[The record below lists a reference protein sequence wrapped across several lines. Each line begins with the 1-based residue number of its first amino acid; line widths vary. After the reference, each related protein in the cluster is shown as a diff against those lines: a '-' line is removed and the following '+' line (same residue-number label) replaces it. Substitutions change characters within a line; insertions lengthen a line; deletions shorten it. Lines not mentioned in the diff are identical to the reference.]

1 MKSKSKKP
9 SKRDLRDA
17 ELGVA
22 TRVLRLRV
30 KDKDKHA
37 AVLKV
42 QNNLVTGLL
51 DIRQEALRAKGKSM
65 SVEPRADEA
74 DVNKD
79 YGEKLSVA
87 GPGIRPLVAGITVS
101 SGP

>member
-9 SKRDLRDA
+9 SKRARRDA

-22 TRVLRLRV
+22 TRLLRLRV
-30 KDKDKHA
+30 KAKHA

-42 QNNLVTGLL
+42 QNNWVTGLL

-65 SVEPRADEA
+65 SVEPRADEV

-79 YGEKLSVA
+79 SGEKLSVA
-87 GPGIRPLVAGITVS
+87 GYQVS
-101 SGP
+101 RSRQGR